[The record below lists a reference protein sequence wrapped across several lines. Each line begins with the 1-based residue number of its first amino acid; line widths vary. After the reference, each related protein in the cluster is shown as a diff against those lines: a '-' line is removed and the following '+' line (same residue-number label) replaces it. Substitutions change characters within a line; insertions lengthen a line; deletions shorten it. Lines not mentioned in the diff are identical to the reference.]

1 MVPCDLD
8 ASPVDRF
15 GFPSDAHLVVDET
28 LRRRI
33 GRWSTSCRSLDRD
46 PSHSDGSSGGVTRP
60 LTGSP
65 AKLFGLEGCRLR
77 IDPPCGRHT
86 ERKTLSRH
94 QVPRGAVGRPR
105 IAWPMRSRGRGR
117 RHGRRGGRRRR
128 MRTPRD
134 QEHEESGHASWK
146 GDHHGCGGWVG
157 VRRKQDSPSPLCRD
171 SNASA
176 TPIVRSSASRATP
189 QTAALCA
196 KDRTWSLG
204 RATPASANRRRAPAR
219 DCRAHAHGR
228 RSRDRR
234 APG

>member
-1 MVPCDLD
+1 MRGNSEWISCMVQLGPGGTAERLAERRPAHVDDGRRPIDVLVRISLLDHANCVPCRGDSKQD
-8 ASPVDRF
+8 S
-15 GFPSDAHLVVDET
+15 GE
-28 LRRRI
+28 RRE
-33 GRWSTSCRSLDRD
+33 GRN
-46 PSHSDGSSGGVTRP
+46 
-60 LTGSP
+60 
-65 AKLFGLEGCRLR
+65 
-77 IDPPCGRHT
+77 
-86 ERKTLSRH
+86 
-94 QVPRGAVGRPR
+94 
-105 IAWPMRSRGRGR
+105 RSR
-117 RHGRRGGRRRR
+117 
-128 MRTPRD
+128 
-134 QEHEESGHASWK
+134 SWK